1 MTPSPST
8 PPPSPDIPRRSNPV
22 TDLVGRVDA
31 RLGGGSGGGAAAG
44 GDTVPTGFPRVDRML
59 GGGLRQGDL
68 VVLGGDVGVGKSSFA
83 LAVALRI
90 AERGETAAFV
100 SGEMDED
107 RMWERALA
115 IEART
120 RLDDIRR
127 ASVSDEA
134 RAALGAAAVRLRNRP
149 LVYRPM
155 AARSFEEVADRVRA
169 LHVPFAAVDYLQLL
183 PPPAAP
189 GGEGEHAEQDATAVR
204 LLKEIA
210 LDTATAL
217 LLVAQLPRLNTK
229 RRDPRPA
236 LDDFGALGAVK
247 YHADVVLGLYR
258 EEMYQMT
265 RGVEGAT
272 ELIVAKN
279 RHGATGFV
287 DLYFYREWMRFEDML
302 EPDR

>member
-1 MTPSPST
+1 MSAP
-8 PPPSPDIPRRSNPV
+8 PDIPRRSNPV
-22 TDLVGRVDA
+22 TDVVGRVDA
-31 RLGGGSGGGAAAG
+31 RLGGAPS
-44 GDTVPTGFPRVDRML
+44 GDTVSTGFPSVDRIL

-83 LAVALRI
+83 LAIALRI
-90 AERGETAAFV
+90 AERGDSAAVV

-107 RMWERALA
+107 RIWERALA
-115 IEART
+115 IESRI

-127 ASVSDEA
+127 GNVSDEA

-155 AARSFEEVADRVRA
+155 AARNFEEAADRIRA
-169 LHVPFAAVDYLQLL
+169 LHAPFTVVDYLQLL
-183 PPPAAP
+183 PPVRAEA
-189 GGEGEHAEQDATAVR
+189 EHAEQDAAAMR
-204 LLKEIA
+204 LLKEVA
-210 LDTATAL
+210 LDTHTAL
-217 LLVAQLPRLNTK
+217 LLIAQLPRHNPK
-229 RRDPRPA
+229 RRDPRPT

-258 EEMYQMT
+258 EDMYQTT

-279 RHGATGFV
+279 RHGPTGFV

>member
-1 MTPSPST
+1 MSSP
-8 PPPSPDIPRRSNPV
+8 PDIPRRSNPV
-22 TDLVGRVDA
+22 TDVVGRVDA
-31 RLGGGSGGGAAAG
+31 RLGGAPS
-44 GDTVPTGFPRVDRML
+44 GDTVSTGFPSVDRIL

-68 VVLGGDVGVGKSSFA
+68 VALGGDVGVGKSSFA
-83 LAVALRI
+83 LAIALRI
-90 AERGETAAFV
+90 AERGESAAV
-100 SGEMDED
+100 ISGEMDED
-107 RMWERALA
+107 RLWERALA
-115 IEART
+115 IESRT

-127 ASVSDEA
+127 GRVSDEA
-134 RAALGAAAVRLRNRP
+134 RASLGAAAVRLRNRP

-155 AARSFEEVADRVRA
+155 AAHTFEEVADRIRA
-169 LHVPFAAVDYLQLL
+169 LHAPFTAVDYLQLL
-183 PPPAAP
+183 PPARADA
-189 GGEGEHAEQDATAVR
+189 ERTEQDAAVVR
-204 LLKEIA
+204 LLKEVA
-210 LDTATAL
+210 LDAHTAL
-217 LLVAQLPRLNTK
+217 LLVAQLPRHNPK

-247 YHADVVLGLYR
+247 YHGDVVLALYR

>member
-1 MTPSPST
+1 MKTP
-8 PPPSPDIPRRSNPV
+8 PDIPRRSNPV
-22 TDLVGRVDA
+22 TDVVGRVDA
-31 RLGGGSGGGAAAG
+31 RLGGAPS
-44 GDTVPTGFPRVDRML
+44 GDTVATGFPSVDRIL

-83 LAVALRI
+83 LAIALRI
-90 AERGETAAFV
+90 AERGETAAVV

-107 RMWERALA
+107 RLWERALA

-127 ASVSDEA
+127 GNLSDEA

-155 AARSFEEVADRVRA
+155 AARSFDEVADRIRA
-169 LHVPFAAVDYLQLL
+169 LHTPFAAVDYLQLI
-183 PPPAAP
+183 PPARADV
-189 GGEGEHAEQDATAVR
+189 ERAEQDATAVR

-210 LDTATAL
+210 LDANVAL
-217 LLVAQLPRLNTK
+217 LLVAQLPRLNPK

-258 EEMYQMT
+258 EEMYQLT

-279 RHGATGFV
+279 RHGPTGFV

>member
-1 MTPSPST
+1 V
-8 PPPSPDIPRRSNPV
+8 PDIPRRTNPV
-22 TDLVGRVDA
+22 TDVIGRVDA
-31 RLGGGSGGGAAAG
+31 RLGGAPS
-44 GDTVPTGFPRVDRML
+44 GDTVATGFPSVDRIL

-68 VVLGGDVGVGKSSFA
+68 VVLGGDVGAGKSSFA
-83 LAVALRI
+83 LAIALRI
-90 AERGETAAFV
+90 AERGEGAAIV

-115 IEART
+115 IESRT

-127 ASVSDEA
+127 GTVSDER

-155 AARSFEEVADRVRA
+155 AADSFEDVAERIRA
-169 LHVPFAAVDYLQLL
+169 CHAPFTAVDYLQLL
-183 PPPAAP
+183 PPSRAAA
-189 GGEGEHAEQDATAVR
+189 EHAEQAAAAVR
-204 LLKEIA
+204 LLKEVA
-210 LDTATAL
+210 LDAHTAL
-217 LLVAQLPRLNTK
+217 LLVAQLPRHNPK
-229 RRDPRPA
+229 RRDPRPE

-247 YHADVVLGLYR
+247 YHGDVVLGLYR
-258 EEMYQMT
+258 EEMYQLT

>member
-1 MTPSPST
+1 MKT
-8 PPPSPDIPRRSNPV
+8 PPPPDIPRRSNPV
-22 TDLVGRVDA
+22 TDVVGRVDA
-31 RLGGGSGGGAAAG
+31 RLGGATS
-44 GDTVPTGFPRVDRML
+44 GDTVATGFPSVDRIL
-59 GGGLRQGDL
+59 GGGFRQGDL
-68 VVLGGDVGVGKSSFA
+68 VVLGGDVGVGKSSLA

-90 AERGETAAFV
+90 AARGETAAV
-100 SGEMDED
+100 ISGEMDED
-107 RMWERALA
+107 RLWERALA
-115 IEART
+115 VEART

-127 ASVSDEA
+127 GSLSDEA
-134 RAALGAAAVRLRNRP
+134 RAALGAAAVRLRHLP
-149 LVYRPM
+149 LVVRPM
-155 AARSFEEVADRVRA
+155 AARSFDEVADRIRA
-169 LHVPFAAVDYLQLL
+169 LHAPFAAVDYLQLL
-183 PPPAAP
+183 PPFRPDVP
-189 GGEGEHAEQDATAVR
+189 REEQDAAAVR

-210 LDTATAL
+210 LDVNVAL
-217 LLVAQLPRLNTK
+217 LLVAQLPRLNPK

-258 EEMYQMT
+258 EEMYQLT

-279 RHGATGFV
+279 RHGPTGFV

>member
-1 MTPSPST
+1 MRPA
-8 PPPSPDIPRRSNPV
+8 PPPDPPDIPRRSNPV
-22 TDLVGRVDA
+22 TDVVGRVDA
-31 RLGGGSGGGAAAG
+31 RLGGAAS
-44 GDTVPTGFPRVDRML
+44 GDTVGTGFPSVDRIL

-68 VVLGGDVGVGKSSFA
+68 IVLGGDVGVGKSSFA
-83 LAVALRI
+83 LAVGLRV
-90 AERGETAAFV
+90 AERGESAAFL

-127 ASVSDEA
+127 ASVSDES
-134 RAALGAAAVRLRNRP
+134 RAALGAAAVRLRHRP

-155 AARSFEEVADRVRA
+155 AARSFEEVANRIRA

-183 PPPAAP
+183 PPPAAAA

-229 RRDPRPA
+229 RRDPRPT

-247 YHADVVLGLYR
+247 YHADVVLALYR